1 MPQEYRLLNVAPKH
15 SYLIPRRFHIIL
27 DEPTS
32 GLDAAAAENIM
43 KEIVRVAKDERLI
56 ICCSI
61 HQPSTKVYNGF
72 DQLMILSRGREA
84 FTGVLKDAPK
94 YFESIGSPVPDQ
106 MNPAEVCVTFFLKR
120 SLCLSVMFTAN
131 VYLLFSTSAF
141 FGSCEQRLQ
150 FSR

>member
-1 MPQEYRLLNVAPKH
+1 MSPKQSGFLILCRLH
-15 SYLIPRRFHIIL
+15 TII

-61 HQPSTKVYNGF
+61 HQPSTKVFKGF

-84 FTGVLKDAPK
+84 FTGDLNEAPK
-94 YFESIGSPVPDQ
+94 YFESIGCPVPDQ
-106 MNPAEVCVTFFLKR
+106 MNPAEVCV
-120 SLCLSVMFTAN
+120 
-131 VYLLFSTSAF
+131 
-141 FGSCEQRLQ
+141 
-150 FSR
+150 